1 MKLSKSSKSR
11 PDKKS
16 KPVEVKTDSEDEE
29 DVLLTREQEQSR
41 KVSEEK

>member
-16 KPVEVKTDSEDEE
+16 KPVKVNTDFEDEE
-29 DVLLTREQEQSR
+29 DVLLIREEEQSR